1 MLEGLRALD
10 NELERQ
16 QKRIE
21 QVEADLFFE
30 RLRLAALKTAKESL
44 LTESVISHRQAERND
59 QEAR

>member
-44 LTESVISHRQAERND
+44 LTESAISHRQVERND
-59 QEAR
+59 QEGR

>member
-1 MLEGLRALD
+1 MVKGLIALD

-21 QVEADLFFE
+21 QLEADLFFE

-44 LTESVISHRQAERND
+44 LSESVISHRRAKRD
-59 QEAR
+59 G